1 MARQAQARALHYA
14 GCARVVELALG
25 GVSVSF
31 LVKIEFFPCNGVSAQ
46 NAAWLELSVVLPV
59 YNEAK
64 NIPVLYDRLVGV
76 LEKEHL
82 DFELLFID
90 DSSNE

>member
-1 MARQAQARALHYA
+1 M
-14 GCARVVELALG
+14 
-25 GVSVSF
+25 
-31 LVKIEFFPCNGVSAQ
+31 SAQ
-46 NAAWLELSVVLPV
+46 NADWLALSVVLPV
-59 YNEAK
+59 YNEAE
-64 NIPVLYDRLVGV
+64 NIPVLYNRLVGV